1 MRNKRIV
8 KIGDFK
14 IGGKEK
20 ILVQSMTKCK
30 TEDYLSLVKE
40 LKKLEK
46 VGCEICRIAIKT
58 DKAIENLR
66 KIKEERITKMPI
78 VADIHFDY
86 NLAIKA
92 IKAGADK
99 IRINPFNITKEKEW
113 KEIIKVAKD
122 FNIPI
127 RIGLN
132 AGGVREREKDIEK
145 VILDRLKKTVDFFE
159 NEKFYDIV
167 VSAKISEPLSLIN
180 IYEEIDKNYQ
190 YPIHLGLTETGLPFE
205 GGIRSSVAM
214 GILLYK
220 EIGDTIRVSL
230 TGDSIL
236 EVIAGFE
243 ILSALNLRE
252 DLPVIISCP
261 TCGRC
266 EVDLEKIVKEVK
278 KEIFKLNIKKKI
290 KIAIM
295 GCEVNG
301 PGEAS
306 HADYGI
312 AFGKKSGVI
321 FLKGKII
328 KKEPREKIVKKFI
341 DLILK
346 EENLKLSNTRL

>member
-8 KIGDFK
+8 KIGDQL

-30 TEDYLSLVKE
+30 SEDYLSLIKE

-46 VGCEICRIAIKT
+46 IGCEICRIAVKT
-58 DKAIENLR
+58 DKAIENLK
-66 KIKEERITKMPI
+66 KIKEEKIVKIPL

-86 NLAIKA
+86 RLAIKA
-92 IKAGADK
+92 IKAKVDK
-99 IRINPFNITKEKEW
+99 IRINPFNIKKEREI

-132 AGGVREREKDIEK
+132 AGGIREKDVLLEEIILKELEK
-145 VILDRLKKTVDFFE
+145 VVGLFE
-159 NEKFYDIV
+159 SEKFYDIV
-167 VSAKISEPLSLIN
+167 LSAKVSEPLKLIT
-180 IYEEIDKNYQ
+180 IYEEIDKKYP

-205 GGIRSSVAM
+205 GGIRSAVSM
-214 GILLYK
+214 GILLHK
-220 EIGDTIRVSL
+220 GIGDTIRVSL
-230 TGDSIL
+230 TGDSSL
-236 EVIAGFE
+236 EVLAGYE
-243 ILSALNLRE
+243 ILSSLGLRD

-266 EVDLEKIVKEVK
+266 EVNLAKIVKEIKREVY
-278 KEIFKLNIKKKI
+278 KLNIKKRI
-290 KIAIM
+290 KIAVM

-306 HADYGI
+306 QADYGI
-312 AFGKKSGVI
+312 AFGKNSGII
-321 FLKGKII
+321 FVKGKII
-328 KKEPREKIVKKFI
+328 KKEKLENIIKEF
-341 DLILK
+341 LTFILK
-346 EENLKLSNTRL
+346 EEKNGKD

>member
-8 KIGDFK
+8 KIGDLK

-30 TEDYLSLVKE
+30 TEDYPSLVKE

-58 DKAIENLR
+58 DKAIENLKR
-66 KIKEERITKMPI
+66 IKEEKIIKMPI
-78 VADIHFDY
+78 VADVHFDY

-99 IRINPFNITKEKEW
+99 IRINPFNIKKEKEW
-113 KEIIKVAKD
+113 REIIKVAKD

-132 AGGVREREKDIEK
+132 AGGIKERKKDIEK
-145 VILDRLKKTVDFFE
+145 IILNKLRETVNFFE
-159 NEKFYDIV
+159 NEEFYDIV
-167 VSAKISEPLSLIN
+167 ISAKISEPLSLIG
-180 IYEEIDKNYQ
+180 IYEEIDKNYN
-190 YPIHLGLTETGLPFE
+190 YPLHVGLTETGLPFE
-205 GGIRSSVAM
+205 GGIRSGVAM

-220 EIGDTIRVSL
+220 GIGDTIRVSL
-230 TGDSIL
+230 TGDSVL

-243 ILSALNLRE
+243 ILSSLRLRE
-252 DLPVIISCP
+252 DLPIIISCP

-266 EVDLEKIVKEVK
+266 EVNLEKIVKEIK
-278 KEIFKLNIKKKI
+278 KEIFKANIKKRI

-306 HADYGI
+306 QADYGV
-312 AFGKKSGVI
+312 AFGKKGGVI
-321 FLKGKII
+321 FAEGKII
-328 KKEPREKIVKKFI
+328 KREPNETIIKKFI

-346 EENLKLSNTRL
+346 NRI

>member
-8 KIGDFK
+8 KIGNLK

-30 TEDYLSLVKE
+30 TEDYFNLVRE

-46 VGCEICRIAIKT
+46 VGCEICRIAVKT

-66 KIKEERITKMPI
+66 KIKEEKIIKMPI

-92 IKAGADK
+92 IKAGVDK
-99 IRINPFNITKEKEW
+99 IRINPFNIKKDKEW

-132 AGGVREREKDIEK
+132 AGGIREKRKDIEK
-145 VILDRLKKTVDFFE
+145 IILDKLSETINFFE
-159 NEKFYDIV
+159 NERFYDIII
-167 VSAKISEPLSLIN
+167 SAKISEPLSLIN

-205 GGIRSSVAM
+205 GGIRSGVAM

-230 TGDSIL
+230 TGDSTL

-243 ILSALNLRE
+243 ILSSLNLRE
-252 DLPVIISCP
+252 DLPIIISCP

-266 EVDLEKIVKEVK
+266 EVDLEKIVKEIK
-278 KEIFKLNIKKKI
+278 KEIFKLNIKKRI

-306 HADYGI
+306 QADYGI

-321 FLKGKII
+321 FIQGKII
-328 KKEPREKIVKKFI
+328 KKESQERIVKNFI
-341 DLILK
+341 NFILK
-346 EENLKLSNTRL
+346 RESLK

>member
-8 KIGDFK
+8 KIGDLK

-46 VGCEICRIAIKT
+46 AGCEICRIAIKT
-58 DKAIENLR
+58 DKAIENLKR
-66 KIKEERITKMPI
+66 IKEEKIIKMPI
-78 VADIHFDY
+78 VADIHFNY

-99 IRINPFNITKEKEW
+99 IRINPFNITKEREW
-113 KEIIKVAKD
+113 KEIIKVARD

-132 AGGVREREKDIEK
+132 AGGIREREVNIEK
-145 VILDRLKKTVDFFE
+145 IILNKLKETIDFFE
-159 NEKFYDIV
+159 SEKFYDIV
-167 VSAKISEPLSLIN
+167 ISTKISEPLSLIN
-180 IYEEIDKNYQ
+180 IYEEIDKNYE
-190 YPIHLGLTETGLPFE
+190 YPLHLGLTETGLPFE
-205 GGIRSSVAM
+205 GGIRSGVAL

-230 TGDSIL
+230 TGDSVL
-236 EVIAGFE
+236 EVVAGFE
-243 ILSALNLRE
+243 ILSALNLRD

-278 KEIFKLNIKKKI
+278 KEIFKANIKKRM

-312 AFGKKSGVI
+312 AFGKKGGVI
-321 FLKGKII
+321 FAAGRII
-328 KKEPREKIVKKFI
+328 KKEPKETIIKKFV
-341 DLILK
+341 DLILESK
-346 EENLKLSNTRL
+346 A

>member
-8 KIGDFK
+8 KIGDLK

-20 ILVQSMTKCK
+20 ILVQSMTKNK
-30 TEDYLSLVKE
+30 TEDYLNLVRE
-40 LKKLEK
+40 LKRLEK
-46 VGCEICRIAIKT
+46 GGCEICRIAIKT
-58 DKAIENLR
+58 DKAIENLK
-66 KIKEERITKMPI
+66 KIKEAKIIKMPI

-86 NLAIKA
+86 RLALKA
-92 IKAGADK
+92 IKVGADK

-113 KEIIKVAKD
+113 REIIKMAKD

-132 AGGVREREKDIEK
+132 AGGIREREKDIERI
-145 VILDRLKKTVDFFE
+145 ILDRLKRTIDFFE
-159 NEKFYDIV
+159 SENFYDLVI
-167 VSAKISEPLSLIN
+167 SAKISEPLSLIN

-205 GGIRSSVAM
+205 GGIRSGVAM
-214 GILLYK
+214 GVLLYK
-220 EIGDTIRVSL
+220 GIGDTIRVSL
-230 TGDSIL
+230 TGDSLL
-236 EVIAGFE
+236 EVVAGFE
-243 ILSALNLRE
+243 ILSALNLRN

-266 EVDLEKIVKEVK
+266 EVDLENIVKEVK

-312 AFGKKSGVI
+312 AFGKKSGII
-321 FLKGKII
+321 FIKGKII
-328 KKEPREKIVKKFI
+328 RKEPKEIIVRKFIELILREKI
-341 DLILK
+341 
-346 EENLKLSNTRL
+346 S